1 MCYHHDMKIVVDT
14 SVMFQALMSSTGA
27 SHEIL
32 RLIRTAEIQIAI
44 SVPVF
49 EEYSDVFLRQ
59 SSLTSFNLEAN
70 EIVSFLDFIALVSV
84 KTDIRFLMRPNLQD
98 ENDNIFAELAFASG
112 ADYLITRNTKDF
124 LNNSDLILDSF
135 QVVNP
140 YEFLQVRRS

>member
-1 MCYHHDMKIVVDT
+1 MRIVVDT
-14 SVMFQALMSSTGA
+14 SVMYQALMSSTGA

-32 RLIRTAEIQIAI
+32 QLIRRAEVQIAI

-49 EEYSDVFLRQ
+49 EEYSDVFLRE
-59 SSLTSFNLEAN
+59 SSLESFNLKASE
-70 EIVSFLDFIALVSV
+70 VHSFLDFVALVSV

-112 ADYLITRNTKDF
+112 ASYLITRNAKDF
-124 LNNSDLILDSF
+124 LNNTDLILDSF

-140 YEFLQVRRS
+140 YEFLQIRR

>member
-1 MCYHHDMKIVVDT
+1 MKIVVDT
-14 SVMFQALMSSTGA
+14 SVLYQALMSSTGA

-32 RLIRTAEIQIAI
+32 QRIRRAEVQIAI

-49 EEYSDVFLRQ
+49 EEYSDVFLRE
-59 SSLTSFNLEAN
+59 SSLASFNLKSE
-70 EIVSFLDFIALVSV
+70 EVHSFLDFIALVSV

-112 ADYLITRNTKDF
+112 SNYLVTRNSKDF
-124 LNNSDLILDSF
+124 LNNTDLVLDSF

-140 YEFLQVRRS
+140 YEFLQIRR

>member
-1 MCYHHDMKIVVDT
+1 
-14 SVMFQALMSSTGA
+14 MFQALMSSNGA

-32 RLIRTAEIQIAI
+32 KLIRRAEVQIAV

-49 EEYSDVFLRQ
+49 EEYSDVFLRE
-59 SSLTSFNLEAN
+59 SSLALFNLETN
-70 EIVSFLDFIALVSV
+70 EVLSFLDFIALVSV

-112 ADYLITRNTKDF
+112 ADYLITRNSKDF
-124 LNNSDLILDSF
+124 LNNPDLILDSF
-135 QVVNP
+135 RVVNP

>member
-1 MCYHHDMKIVVDT
+1 MKIVVDT
-14 SVMFQALMSSTGA
+14 SVMFQALMSSSGA

-32 RLIRTAEIQIAI
+32 KLIRCAEVQITV

-49 EEYSDVFLRQ
+49 EEYSEVLLRE
-59 SSLTSFNLEAN
+59 SSLALFKL
-70 EIVSFLDFIALVSV
+70 VSDEVLAVLDFIALVSV

-135 QVVNP
+135 RVVNP
-140 YEFLQVRRS
+140 YEFLQVRRP

>member
-1 MCYHHDMKIVVDT
+1 MKIVVDT
-14 SVMFQALMSSTGA
+14 SVMFQALMSSAGA

-32 RLIRTAEIQIAI
+32 QQIRRAEVQIAI

-49 EEYSDVFLRQ
+49 EEYSDVFLRE
-59 SSLTSFNLEAN
+59 SSLESFNLKAN
-70 EIVSFLDFIALVSV
+70 EIHLFLDFIALVSV

-112 ADYLITRNTKDF
+112 ASYLITRNSKDF
-124 LNNSDLILDSF
+124 LKNSDLILDSF

-140 YEFLQVRRS
+140 YEFLQIRR

>member
-1 MCYHHDMKIVVDT
+1 MKIVVDT
-14 SVMFQALMSSTGA
+14 SVMYQALMSSSGA

-32 RLIRTAEIQIAI
+32 QRIRRAEVQIAI

-49 EEYSDVFLRQ
+49 EEYSAVFLRET
-59 SSLTSFNLEAN
+59 SLASFHLKAK
-70 EIVSFLDFIALVSV
+70 EIHSVLDFIALVSV

-112 ADYLITRNTKDF
+112 ANCLITRNSKDF
-124 LNNSDLILDSF
+124 LNNTDLILDSF

-140 YEFLQVRRS
+140 YEFLQKRR

>member
-1 MCYHHDMKIVVDT
+1 
-14 SVMFQALMSSTGA
+14 MSSTGA

-32 RLIRTAEIQIAI
+32 KLIRRAEVQIAI

-49 EEYSDVFLRQ
+49 EEYSDVFLRE
-59 SSLTSFNLEAN
+59 SSLALFNLESD
-70 EIVSFLDFIALVSV
+70 EVLSFLDFIALVSV

-112 ADYLITRNTKDF
+112 ADYLITRNAKDF

-135 QVVNP
+135 RVVNP
-140 YEFLQVRRS
+140 YEFLQVRRT